1 MPCSPGDEDQV
12 LWPGRGFCEK
22 PPPCF
27 PALTPCLGKV
37 YQTSLSAPLGTSA
50 GPGLPLEHLCS
61 PNFDFP
67 IGSPALHSAPHRVF
81 SKVLCRS
88 VTQHIRG
95 NSEESRDYFCC
106 CWNQDRHSGS
116 HAILCPTGAV
126 ALEEP
131 AKPEWQLDK
140 EEAEEELQ
148 PKPPSPPTLLSPA
161 CGSTW
166 RAPLEAGGT
175 GPGDA
180 SKVARSR
187 APSRAEC
194 GSGMHRV
201 QTIISTR
208 HPCRSHSSMN
218 PQGIIYLDHLCDL

>member
-61 PNFDFP
+61 PNFDLP

-106 CWNQDRHSGS
+106 CWNQNRHSRKPLHPVPHRSCGFRGTSQTRMAARQGGS
-116 HAILCPTGAV
+116 RGGAT
-126 ALEEP
+126 AQASLSSY
-131 AKPEWQLDK
+131 
-140 EEAEEELQ
+140 
-148 PKPPSPPTLLSPA
+148 PPVSCLWLHLARPI
-161 CGSTW
+161 GSRGH
-166 RAPLEAGGT
+166 RA
-175 GPGDA
+175 
-180 SKVARSR
+180 R
-187 APSRAEC
+187 
-194 GSGMHRV
+194 
-201 QTIISTR
+201 
-208 HPCRSHSSMN
+208 
-218 PQGIIYLDHLCDL
+218 